1 MENLVTTPKLV
12 PMPTISKEDME
23 REKDNRLAWKAA
35 HQYMLRS
42 TAIPWPIW
50 ICRATGLGTET
61 MATVRDLRALES
73 VFSRLKAAGRRSMAR
88 KLGVPWGLCKMKGAA
103 LCKEMVLAYR
113 ILAVDPLAAEY
124 VDPDEP
130 NEAAEQDEHGH
141 QPDEDQV
148 LQLQLE
154 EKVARKIVGRI
165 FRRVAD
171 SKGLTDTKCTA
182 SSKEFLHHKLEEL
195 VTGVLE
201 DAIHI
206 AKEMALA
213 RSRKQAKEQR
223 RITVHELSLTLSET
237 RPMRASIP
245 EKQAMEF
252 LRDFTRPLNL
262 YQGEG
267 VRDLVTLLRVPP
279 ASRHAT
285 VAG

>member
-1 MENLVTTPKLV
+1 M
-12 PMPTISKEDME
+12 
-23 REKDNRLAWKAA
+23 
-35 HQYMLRS
+35 
-42 TAIPWPIW
+42 
-50 ICRATGLGTET
+50 
-61 MATVRDLRALES
+61 
-73 VFSRLKAAGRRSMAR
+73 
-88 KLGVPWGLCKMKGAA
+88 
-103 LCKEMVLAYR
+103 
-113 ILAVDPLAAEY
+113 DPN
-124 VDPDEP
+124 EP

-154 EKVARKIVGRI
+154 KKVVRKIVTRI
-165 FRRVAD
+165 FRRVAA

-182 SSKEFLHHKLEEL
+182 SSKEFLHHKLEGL

-223 RITVHELSLTLSET
+223 RIAVHELSLTLSET

-267 VRDLVTLLRVPP
+267 VRDLVTLLRAPP
-279 ASRHAT
+279 TSRHAT